1 MRHIRQTDCMCAKNE
16 YDIVTKKQWMKVI
29 RNSGRSD
36 FMKVLLMNKPGD
48 VTVTEIP
55 TPKPKEDEVLIRVMA
70 AGICTNDIRD
80 YQGDCNY
87 SYPRIGGH
95 EYSGVIEELE

>member
-1 MRHIRQTDCMCAKNE
+1 MCAKNE

-55 TPKPKEDEVLIRVMA
+55 TPKPKEDEVLIR
-70 AGICTNDIRD
+70 
-80 YQGDCNY
+80 
-87 SYPRIGGH
+87 
-95 EYSGVIEELE
+95 